1 MNTNHMWCSYMNIPY
16 MIVPYMITIERLS
29 SGMCPNS
36 FKNHHFKN
44 KIHVIVLKHFL
55 CWPRKTLDMSKLYRR
70 GVILE
75 KHILQIAQTQ
85 SLAKLTPRQ
94 LRRLL
99 EKKLQLRHGKLDKL
113 KVMTALAKLTFDEL
127 IY

>member
-1 MNTNHMWCSYMNIPY
+1 
-16 MIVPYMITIERLS
+16 
-29 SGMCPNS
+29 
-36 FKNHHFKN
+36 
-44 KIHVIVLKHFL
+44 
-55 CWPRKTLDMSKLYRR
+55 MSKLYRR

-127 IY
+127 VY